1 MTKLGQTHE
10 GKSDLYSID
19 NALLTKHFPTALAV
33 PLEQSAKNQI
43 QSASQMQLIINALN
57 ITLILQTHYDITCK
71 KLFEYLQEMTTI
83 PIKMLI
89 NNNKNMKHNNM
100 NY

>member
-33 PLEQSAKNQI
+33 PLEQSAKNQS
-43 QSASQMQLIINALN
+43 QSASQMKLIINALN

-83 PIKMLI
+83 PIKMLRI
-89 NNNKNMKHNNM
+89 TLGNKEL
-100 NY
+100 YPTEE